1 MRREVHVRFCERL
14 AVRFRGPTLPHICS
28 ETRNGQFTVLRQ
40 TIRKRMQAKLN
51 EVKAEL
57 RRRMHDPIPEVGKW
71 LRSAVSGHIRYYGVP
86 RNGPALHAFRWQVG
100 RHWHR
105 VLSRRSQKGRVRWAR
120 MKRQIARWLPPA
132 RIVHPYPSQRLIVHT

>member
-1 MRREVHVRFCERL
+1 MLYHEVL
-14 AVRFRGPTLPHICS
+14 LS
-28 ETRNGQFTVLRQ
+28 SVL
-40 TIRKRMQAKLN
+40 LN

-71 LRSAVSGHIRYYGVP
+71 LRSVVSGHIRYYGVP

-105 VLSRRSQKGRVRWAR
+105 VLSRRSQKGRVLWAR
-120 MKRQIARWLPPA
+120 MKRLIALWLPPT